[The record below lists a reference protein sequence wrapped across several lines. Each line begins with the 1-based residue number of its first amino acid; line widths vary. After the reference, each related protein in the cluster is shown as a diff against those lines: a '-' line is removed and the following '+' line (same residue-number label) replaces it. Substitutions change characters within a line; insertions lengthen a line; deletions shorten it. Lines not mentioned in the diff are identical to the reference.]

1 MLCSSSRAFEPA
13 GQEELQLRDR
23 EGVEQRLQQRLNL
36 RQLHRHAVHAQ
47 ADGVVLRRQALA
59 QGLGL
64 ALRRGGVDDDDEG
77 LTRSLQVRDGAALGL
92 QIIGPVELRDA
103 AVGRDD
109 DSGGAVLGDDL
120 LCP

>member
-1 MLCSSSRAFEPA
+1 MLQLQSVEPA

-23 EGVEQRLQQRLNL
+23 EGVEQRLQQRLDL

-64 ALRRGGVDDDDEG
+64 APLRRGGVDDDDEG
-77 LTRSLQVRDGAALGL
+77 LTRGLQVRDGAALGL
-92 QIIGPVELRDA
+92 QIIGSVELRDA

-109 DSGGAVLGDDL
+109 DSGGTVLGDDL

>member
-1 MLCSSSRAFEPA
+1 M
-13 GQEELQLRDR
+13 
-23 EGVEQRLQQRLNL
+23 
-36 RQLHRHAVHAQ
+36 
-47 ADGVVLRRQALA
+47 VLRRQALA

-64 ALRRGGVDDDDEG
+64 APLRRGGVDDDDEG
-77 LTRSLQVRDGAALGL
+77 LTRGLQVRDGAALGL